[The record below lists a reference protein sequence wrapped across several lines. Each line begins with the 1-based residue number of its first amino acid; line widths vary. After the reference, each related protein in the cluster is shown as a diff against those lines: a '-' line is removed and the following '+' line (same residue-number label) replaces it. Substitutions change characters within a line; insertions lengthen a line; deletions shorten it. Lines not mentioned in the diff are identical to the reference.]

1 MPIAVSKDKYR
12 CIRWWWPRTI
22 LISVILFVNFSKCE
36 SWHLYNQVDIPY
48 CIVTLTQWI
57 RYTIILIDI
66 FSTAKIKLHVYI
78 DSFKNKLCY
87 YARQCCCRI
96 QPLLSQKACV
106 CVTSTSTPASSYIGN
121 RGDYFREMFE
131 VV

>member
-1 MPIAVSKDKYR
+1 M
-12 CIRWWWPRTI
+12 
-22 LISVILFVNFSKCE
+22 FVNFS
-36 SWHLYNQVDIPY
+36 Y

-78 DSFKNKLCY
+78 DSFKNQLCY

-96 QPLLSQKACV
+96 QPLLSQKARV
-106 CVTSTSTPASSYIGN
+106 CVTITSTPASSYIGN

-131 VV
+131 VVLLSKTSSTYLLVHTLSNLQIIVIIIA

>member
-1 MPIAVSKDKYR
+1 M
-12 CIRWWWPRTI
+12 
-22 LISVILFVNFSKCE
+22 FVNFSKCE

-78 DSFKNKLCY
+78 YTVLKINYVTMRDSVAPAFNHYCLRRRKYVLPSRQLLRLPTLETEEIISEKCLRLFYYRKLQVLIC
-87 YARQCCCRI
+87 
-96 QPLLSQKACV
+96 
-106 CVTSTSTPASSYIGN
+106 
-121 RGDYFREMFE
+121 
-131 VV
+131 